1 MTMLPRIFNSV
12 GRKMIAAV
20 AAALVVAG
28 GSFAYFAYRTGTEML
43 NEYGRDK
50 AYTLA
55 RYGRG
60 VVEFMMLQGEKSH
73 LQAAMRTID
82 STGHIAALFLLKP
95 DGGISVST
103 VPDSSGRVFRIS
115 EYRESE
121 GFPGG
126 MFLSRTE
133 DGTPFQ
139 YVLTPLERKP
149 SCSGC
154 HAGTAPVLGYM
165 AVKITMGHIQEA
177 SMNHR
182 TMNILMTIVTF
193 GGIGLVISGALL
205 VLVIRPV
212 STLRQR
218 MGTLQNQLAGVEKG
232 QPVIFSTLEPSPRN
246 DEISDLITTFNT
258 LVERLNEAH
267 GRLHQLHHEQLEH
280 ADRLATTGEMAA
292 SMAHEIRNPLAGV
305 LGALQVIDSD
315 LADVDPNKPIL
326 QEMMVQMER
335 MNLAV
340 NDLLSYARPS
350 PPRFDLTDLNG
361 IIDRTVSIM
370 TSQALK
376 KNVTV
381 DLSLDRELPRLTA
394 DRKLL
399 QQLLWNVILN
409 AVQAADDG
417 GRVSVATEGGNGSVT
432 VTVRD
437 TGKGIAPAERE
448 NIFRPFYTTKHQ
460 GTGLGL
466 TISRRIV
473 EQHHGTISL
482 ESGDQAGT
490 TCRVRLPV
498 DPGEIAK
505 DKS

>member
-1 MTMLPRIFNSV
+1 
-12 GRKMIAAV
+12 MIAAV
-20 AAALVVAG
+20 AIALIVAG
-28 GSFAYFAYRTGTEML
+28 GSFAFFAYRTGTEML

-55 RYGRG
+55 QYGRG

-82 STGHIAALFLLKP
+82 STGHIAALFLLNP
-95 DGGISVST
+95 DGRISVST
-103 VPDSSGRVFRIS
+103 VPDSSGRAFPIQ
-115 EYRESE
+115 EYRENE

-133 DGTPFQ
+133 NGIPFQ
-139 YVLTPLERKP
+139 YVLTPLNRKP

-154 HAGTAPVLGYM
+154 HAGESPVLGYM

-177 SMNHR
+177 SMKHR

-218 MGTLQNQLAGVEKG
+218 MGTLQNQLAGVERG
-232 QPVIFSTLEPSPRN
+232 QPVNFTTLEPSPRN
-246 DEISDLITTFNT
+246 DEISNLITTFNA

-267 GRLHQLHHEQLEH
+267 AHLHQLHHEQLEH
-280 ADRLATTGEMAA
+280 ADRLTTTGEMAA

-315 LADVDPNKPIL
+315 LDDDDPNKPIL

-340 NDLLSYARPS
+340 NDLLSYARPA
-350 PPRFDLTDLNG
+350 PPRFDRTDLNG

-370 TSQALK
+370 SSQARK

-381 DLSLDRELPRLTA
+381 DLSLEKELPPLTA

-409 AVQAADDG
+409 ALQATDEG
-417 GRVSVATEGGNGSVT
+417 GMVSVSTASENGSVR

-437 TGKGIAPAERE
+437 TGKGIPPSERE

-482 ESGDQAGT
+482 ESGDPSGT
-490 TCRVRLPV
+490 TCSVSLPV
-498 DPGEIAK
+498 EPVKIAE

>member
-1 MTMLPRIFNSV
+1 MNPMPGIFNTV

-20 AAALVVAG
+20 AAALIIAG

-55 RYGRG
+55 QYGRG

-82 STGHIAALFLLKP
+82 PTGHIAALFLLRP
-95 DGGISVST
+95 DGTVSVST
-103 VPDSSGRVFRIS
+103 VPDSTGRTFPMGD
-115 EYRESE
+115 YRESE
-121 GFPGG
+121 DLPGG
-126 MFLSRTE
+126 TFLSRTE
-133 DGTPFQ
+133 NGTPFQ
-139 YVLTPLERKP
+139 YVLTPVTRKEG
-149 SCSGC
+149 CSSC
-154 HAGTAPVLGYM
+154 HAGEAPVLGYM
-165 AVKITMGHIQEA
+165 AVKITMNRIHQS
-177 SMNHR
+177 SMKHR
-182 TMNILMTIVTF
+182 TVNILMTIVTF

-205 VLVIRPV
+205 ILVIRPV

-232 QPVIFSTLEPSPRN
+232 QAVNFSTLEPTPRN
-246 DEISDLITTFNT
+246 DEISALITTFNA

-267 GRLHQLHHEQLEH
+267 GRLHQLHNEQLEH

-315 LADVDPNKPIL
+315 TPEDDPNKPIL
-326 QEMMVQMER
+326 NEMMVQMER

-350 PPRFDLTDLNG
+350 PPRFDSTDLNG

-370 TSQALK
+370 NSQAQK
-376 KNVTV
+376 KNVSV
-381 DLSLDRELPRLTA
+381 DLSLEDTLPRLTA

-409 AVQAADDG
+409 ALQATGEG
-417 GRVSVATEGGNGSVT
+417 GRVSVATASENGSVT

-437 TGKGIAPAERE
+437 TGKGISPAEKE

-473 EQHHGTISL
+473 EQHRGSIVL
-482 ESGDQAGT
+482 ESREGSGT
-490 TCRVRLPV
+490 TCRVHLPIT
-498 DPGEIAK
+498 PEEGKA
-505 DKS
+505 